1 MDGGL
6 YMALLGTIVN
16 AIAIIAGSFIGLF
29 WRNINEK
36 MKTTILQ
43 GLSITVLILG
53 INMALE
59 SNQIIIVVASIA
71 IGAMVGEKWDIE
83 GKMNHFGF
91 WLETKTG
98 ASEGGISAAFVTATL
113 VYVVGAV
120 GIVGALDSG
129 LRGDHT
135 VLFTKSLIDGTLAIF
150 LTSTLGIGIMVS
162 AVPVFIF
169 QGAITLLAAQIDRFI
184 PPELMDQMIVE
195 ITGTGGVM
203 IIAIGI
209 RLLGILNIR
218 VANLLP
224 AVLFTIIIVTAMY
237 YGETIGQALMQ
248 MF

>member
-1 MDGGL
+1 
-6 YMALLGTIVN
+6 MALLGTIVN
-16 AIAIIAGSFIGLF
+16 AIAIIAGSFIGFF
-29 WRNINEK
+29 WRNINEN

-53 INMALE
+53 IDMALQ
-59 SNQIIIVVASIA
+59 SNRIIIVVASIA
-71 IGAMVGEKWDIE
+71 IGAMVGEKLDLE
-83 GKMNHFGF
+83 GKMNYFGF

-113 VYVVGAV
+113 VFVVGAV

-150 LTSTLGIGIMVS
+150 LTSTLGIGIMFS
-162 AVPVFIF
+162 ALPVFIF
-169 QGAITLLAAQIDRFI
+169 QAAITILAAQIDRFI
-184 PPELMDQMIVE
+184 PPDLMDQMIVE
-195 ITGTGGVM
+195 ITGTGGIM

-224 AVLFTIIIVTAMY
+224 AILFTVIIVAVIY
-237 YGETIGQALMQ
+237 YWDSALQSVMQ
-248 MF
+248 IF